1 MTIIRNAWHFVG
13 QLCAPLSSNFPIWVR
28 QDDTARDSTLPYLS
42 AIPVQSSTT
51 EQRAKNDIERIG
63 STKREQESALSFER
77 RLEIARNTDEGK
89 QWEKRDEIRGRNSSC
104 NDFHVERISLVNS
117 HEKALLTRGFKTAE
131 IFFSSLPFQFYHP
144 IYVKSSLFT

>member
-1 MTIIRNAWHFVG
+1 MTIIRIAWHFVG

-42 AIPVQSSTT
+42 AIPVQSSTR

-63 STKREQESALSFER
+63 STKRKQESALSFER

-89 QWEKRDEIRGRNSSC
+89 QWG
-104 NDFHVERISLVNS
+104 
-117 HEKALLTRGFKTAE
+117 
-131 IFFSSLPFQFYHP
+131 
-144 IYVKSSLFT
+144 

>member
-1 MTIIRNAWHFVG
+1 MLLCPAIFPFGSGKMTRPA
-13 QLCAPLSSNFPIWVR
+13 
-28 QDDTARDSTLPYLS
+28 TLPFRISLLFRYNRQRES
-42 AIPVQSSTT
+42 R
-51 EQRAKNDIERIG
+51 EQRTISSELEVPNASKSLLFLLNVG
-63 STKREQESALSFER
+63 
-77 RLEIARNTDEGK
+77 LEIARNTDEGK
-89 QWEKRDEIRGRNSSC
+89 QWGKRDEIRGRNSSC